1 MSRFLRRLLS
11 AVAMWLIAL
20 FVVFSAVELFFLLLI
35 GSLGLAGLWEYFG
48 MIEKS
53 GMRCFKAFGM
63 ICGAAYFIGS
73 FVFFHLN
80 GYGSAYDFEMV
91 VLVIFLFGVFAR
103 QMFRPTTKQAP
114 LETMA
119 YTLFGLLYVSWL
131 FNFLTKIIYVL
142 PQDQHGHPVGQ
153 FSVLYLVI

>member
-11 AVAMWLIAL
+11 AVAMWVIAL
-20 FVVFSAVELFFLLLI
+20 LAIFSANELFFLLLI

-73 FVFFHLN
+73 FAFFHLN
-80 GYGSAYDFEMV
+80 GYGSAYEFEMG
-91 VLVIFLFGVFAR
+91 VLVLFLFRGFAR
-103 QMFRPTTKQAP
+103 QMFWPSTRRPP
-114 LETMA
+114 L
-119 YTLFGLLYVSWL
+119 
-131 FNFLTKIIYVL
+131 
-142 PQDQHGHPVGQ
+142 
-153 FSVLYLVI
+153 

>member
-11 AVAMWLIAL
+11 AVAMWVIAL
-20 FVVFSAVELFFLLLI
+20 LAIFSGNELFFLLLI

-63 ICGAAYFIGS
+63 IYGAAYFIRS

-91 VLVIFLFGVFAR
+91 RLVLFHLGVFAR
-103 QMFRPTTKQAP
+103 PMT
-114 LETMA
+114 
-119 YTLFGLLYVSWL
+119 
-131 FNFLTKIIYVL
+131 
-142 PQDQHGHPVGQ
+142 
-153 FSVLYLVI
+153 